1 MSQARHIVI
10 AGLIGSGK
18 TTLGRA
24 LAARL
29 GRPYAD
35 SDAAIEAR
43 HGRTAREIADE
54 EGLARLH
61 GLEAE
66 ELIGAIGREEPS
78 VVSAAASTIED
89 PAAREALEAPDV
101 LVIWL
106 RGTPTVLA
114 QRASRGSHRPFREA
128 ETLDVLKDQTRRRDP
143 LFAERADATID
154 VDERTPEKVLAV
166 ALDVVERAS
175 SSG

>member
-1 MSQARHIVI
+1 MSQPRHIVI
-10 AGLIGSGK
+10 VGLIGSGK

-24 LAARL
+24 LAVRL

-43 HGRTAREIADE
+43 YGRTARQIADE
-54 EGLARLH
+54 DGLTRLH
-61 GLEAE
+61 ELEAE
-66 ELIGAIGREEPS
+66 ALRVAIDRQEPG
-78 VVSAAASTIED
+78 VISAAASTIED
-89 PAAREALEAPDV
+89 PAARVALEGPDIF
-101 LVIWL
+101 VIWL
-106 RGTPTVLA
+106 RGRPTVLA

-154 VDERTPEKVLAV
+154 VDERSPEEVLAV

-175 SSG
+175 SSA